1 MQLADIAAADGAAL
15 AAWPGLATADA
26 AADGAGTTL
35 TAGVTAGATVGAAG
49 DAVAPAPHPAS
60 NAAVSGTASSLI
72 LVCIRG
78 LLWIRHAIRRAA
90 SRPTPSRCA
99 PLPSV

>member
-1 MQLADIAAADGAAL
+1 MQLATIAAADGAAL
-15 AAWPGLATADA
+15 AAWPGLATVVA
-26 AADGAGTTL
+26 AAGDG
-35 TAGVTAGATVGAAG
+35 GATLATGVVTGVPAGEPG

-78 LLWIRHAIRRAA
+78 LLSMRHAVRRAA
-90 SRPTPSRCA
+90 SRPTSSRCA
-99 PLPSV
+99 PVPSV